1 MQWKMEKKFQIY
13 EIMAFE
19 EVTGIS
25 LNYDEN
31 TGNQQSTCYQTVWIF
46 QIWLREMF
54 SKLSLSCIKEK
65 LG

>member
-1 MQWKMEKKFQIY
+1 MEKKFQIY

-46 QIWLREMF
+46 QI
-54 SKLSLSCIKEK
+54 
-65 LG
+65 